1 MPNLT
6 ACRYNRRLI
15 PSKKYGPLSTPF
27 ISFSLFF
34 SLLIGKWY
42 PYILY
47 SGSKLL
53 YAPTDGSNWI
63 MSLGS
68 FWTGIKEVQLSSS
81 TGKLSSSTVTALAQ
95 RTADSGAIEA
105 SVIFKNGSFYYLF
118 TSWDLCCKG
127 TSSTYN
133 IRVGRST
140 S

>member
-1 MPNLT
+1 
-6 ACRYNRRLI
+6 
-15 PSKKYGPLSTPF
+15 
-27 ISFSLFF
+27 
-34 SLLIGKWY
+34 
-42 PYILY
+42 
-47 SGSKLL
+47 
-53 YAPTDGSNWI
+53 

-95 RTADSGAIEA
+95 RTADGGAIEA